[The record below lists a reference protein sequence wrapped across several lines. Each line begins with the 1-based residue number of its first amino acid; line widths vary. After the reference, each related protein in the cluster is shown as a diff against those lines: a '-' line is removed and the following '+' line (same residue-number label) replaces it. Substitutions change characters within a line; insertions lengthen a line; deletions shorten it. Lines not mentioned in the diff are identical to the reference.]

1 MNKEELEQEQPLNPQ
16 VAWEIIKTIVGV
28 ALFVVFFR
36 FFIIQP
42 FYIIGNSM
50 LPGFHEGE
58 YLFIDEASYHI
69 RAPKRGEV
77 VVFRHP
83 DEKCTAFVED
93 NKILKTIVQGPC
105 KSYIKRVIALPG
117 ETVQIND
124 GKVTIINKDNPSG
137 FTLTEDYI
145 EPNIKT
151 FGNLNVNIGTD
162 EFFVLGDN
170 RQPNASSDSREWGP
184 LNKDY
189 IIGKAWLRLLPLDNI
204 GFIRTALY

>member
-83 DEKCTAFVED
+83 DEKCTAFVGD